1 MTPGVFIFINQTG
14 CIDHLKSKN
23 TSALTLFGQNCM
35 RFFAYSFVQSPIMGG
50 TMRQKMVAG
59 NWKMNGRTQQVIQLT
74 NQLKDLIGSAISTQ
88 VILMPPAIYIPV
100 VNELLGNNNKIQL
113 GAQNVYPQD
122 FGAFT
127 GELSAPMLKD
137 YNCSYVLVGHSER
150 RQNFHEDE
158 HFVAQKF
165 HHVKDHGMI
174 PVLCVGETLFER
186 EKGQTEQV
194 IAKQLLAVCEKS
206 KDCFRECILAY
217 EPVWAIGTGKTASP
231 EQAQEV
237 HQFIRGLVTEINN
250 SDAERLTLLYGGS
263 VNENN
268 ARALF
273 AMPDIDG
280 GLVGGA
286 SLNAKQFVE
295 IVKCIN

>member
-1 MTPGVFIFINQTG
+1 
-14 CIDHLKSKN
+14 
-23 TSALTLFGQNCM
+23 
-35 RFFAYSFVQSPIMGG
+35 
-50 TMRQKMVAG
+50 MRQKIVAG
-59 NWKMNGRTQQVIQLT
+59 NWKMNGQIQQVTQLT
-74 NQLKDLIGSAISTQ
+74 TQLKELTNFNNTGQ
-88 VILMPPAIYIPV
+88 VIVFPPTIYIPLV
-100 VNELLGNNNKIQL
+100 HELLGNSRIQL
-113 GAQNVYPQD
+113 GAQNVYPED
-122 FGAFT
+122 FGAYT

-137 YNCSYVLVGHSER
+137 YKCSYVLVGHSER
-150 RQNFHEDE
+150 RHNFHEDE
-158 HFVAQKF
+158 NFVAQKF

-174 PVLCVGETLFER
+174 PVLCVGETLDER
-186 EKGQTEQV
+186 EKGQTERV
-194 IAKQLLAVCEKS
+194 IARQLLAVSEKS
-206 KDCFRECILAY
+206 KECFSGCVLAY

-237 HQFIRGLVTEINN
+237 HQFIREMVAEINN

-268 ARALF
+268 AKALF
-273 AMPDIDG
+273 TMPDIDG